1 MLKDK
6 VTKLQQENTK
16 HAMERHHKPGCLAI
30 DYNVLLVDMEEKT
43 PLLYTG
49 NVGDY
54 MCSITG
60 KNINNLLRL
69 VSIYHLTCS
78 KELSLKLTN

>member
-6 VTKLQQENTK
+6 VTKLQQKNTK
-16 HAMERHHKPGCLAI
+16 HAMERRHKPGCSAI

-49 NVGDY
+49 NMGVNL
-54 MCSITG
+54 CSITG
-60 KNINNLLRL
+60 KN
-69 VSIYHLTCS
+69 
-78 KELSLKLTN
+78 K